1 MAGWIKMPLGMEE
14 GLDPGDFVR
23 WGPSSPPHVHCGQT
37 AEWIKMS
44 LGIEV
49 GLGPGYIVLDWDCD
63 TALNATIFTHQSYPF
78 AHLTSFGR
86 ITKFITVYGS

>member
-1 MAGWIKMPLGMEE
+1 
-14 GLDPGDFVR
+14 
-23 WGPSSPPHVHCGQT
+23 
-37 AEWIKMS
+37 MS